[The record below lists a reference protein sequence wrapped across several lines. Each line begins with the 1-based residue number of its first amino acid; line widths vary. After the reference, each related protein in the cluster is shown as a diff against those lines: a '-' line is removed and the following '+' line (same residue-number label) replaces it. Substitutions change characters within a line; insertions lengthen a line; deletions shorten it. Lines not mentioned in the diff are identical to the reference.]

1 MHELQKKIIG
11 IYQIVLFI
19 IFSEYTSFSLD
30 TQNFYYALYKKII
43 DFRHAEFISAS
54 LRLKEVLKQVQ
65 HDKVI
70 SVFFINILCQCFLL
84 KEPDNFIFV
93 SGGQFCAHIK
103 TFFQVCRKLF
113 FSVLFFLRFTEP

>member
-65 HDKVI
+65 DDEVI
-70 SVFFINILCQCFLL
+70 FAFFVITLYQYFSL
-84 KEPDNFIFV
+84 KETFIKKLCRQQMKTGLNLYPHCQKDLETRPA
-93 SGGQFCAHIK
+93 SG
-103 TFFQVCRKLF
+103 
-113 FSVLFFLRFTEP
+113 